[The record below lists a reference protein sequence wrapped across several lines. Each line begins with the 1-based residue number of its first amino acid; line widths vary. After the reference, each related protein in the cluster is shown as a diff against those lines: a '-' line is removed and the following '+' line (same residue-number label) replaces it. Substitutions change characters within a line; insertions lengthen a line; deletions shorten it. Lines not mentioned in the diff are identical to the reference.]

1 MELLELRY
9 FVTVAEAG
17 SFSRATVEL
26 GTTQPALSRQVRKLE
41 SELKCDLFYR
51 HGRGVSLT
59 AAGKKLFDTVK
70 PLLQQVV
77 QIKDEIMEESDHPSG
92 AVAFGVPPSIGAT
105 LAAPLSRR
113 FSRECPAVRLRIRE
127 AFSSSLSEWVEMG
140 RLDLAILYD
149 ARRGRN
155 LNAEPLLREPLFMVE
170 ASDRRR
176 GSDGPI
182 ELAELSRR
190 RLILP
195 GPENGLRRV
204 IDTAMANADLPLS
217 VTLEI
222 DSVAAI
228 KQLLEMGDD
237 ATVLP
242 YGAVHREVREGRL
255 RARRIN
261 ADDAQAMLVTATPLH
276 RPVTRATRVL
286 LDLVRSEIRK
296 SIKAGVLVGAITG
309 LERMPVAAPMQAT
322 EVHGSLSMPRRHS

>member
-41 SELKCDLFYR
+41 GELKCDLFYR

-59 AAGKKLFDTVK
+59 AAGRKLFDAVK
-70 PLLQQVV
+70 PLIRQVG
-77 QIKDEIMEESDHPSG
+77 QIKEEILEDGDHPSG
-92 AVAFGVPPSIGAT
+92 SVAFGVPPSIGAT
-105 LAAPLSRR
+105 LGATVSRR
-113 FSRECPAVRLRIRE
+113 FSKEYPAARLRIRE
-127 AFSSSLSEWVEMG
+127 AFSSSLVEWVEMG

-155 LNAEPLLREPLFMVE
+155 LTAEPLLREALFLVE
-170 ASDRRR
+170 AAGRRR
-176 GSDGPI
+176 RNDRPVGL
-182 ELAELSRR
+182 EELSSR

-204 IDTAMANADLPLS
+204 VDTAMASAGLPLS
-217 VTLEI
+217 VVIEI

-228 KQLLEMGDD
+228 KQLLEMGDE

-242 YGAVHREVREGRL
+242 FGAVHREVREGRL
-255 RARRIN
+255 QARRVD
-261 ADDAQAMLVTATPLH
+261 AEMAQAMLVTATPLN

-296 SIKAGVLVGAITG
+296 CVKAGVLVGDTTG
-309 LERMPVAAPMQAT
+309 LEKAPAAVPDT
-322 EVHGSLSMPRRHS
+322 RK

>member
-41 SELKCDLFYR
+41 GELKCDLFYR

-59 AAGKKLFDTVK
+59 AAGKKLFDAVK

-77 QIKDEIMEESDHPSG
+77 QIKDEILEDGNHPSG
-92 AVAFGVPPSIGAT
+92 SVTFGVPPSIGAT
-105 LAAPLSRR
+105 LCAPLSRR
-113 FSRECPAVRLRIRE
+113 FSREYPAARLRIRE
-127 AFSSSLSEWVEMG
+127 AFSSTLFEWVEMG

-155 LNAEPLLREPLFMVE
+155 LIAEPLLREPLFMVE

-176 GSDGPI
+176 GGKGPI
-182 ELAELSRR
+182 ELVELARR
-190 RLILP
+190 RFILP

-204 IDTAMANADLPLS
+204 IDTAIANAGLTLS
-217 VTLEI
+217 VTMEV

-228 KQLLEMGDD
+228 KQLLEKGDE

-242 YGAVHREVREGRL
+242 FGAVHREVHDGRL

-261 ADDAQAMLVTATPLH
+261 AEDAQAMLVTATPLH
-276 RPVTRATRVL
+276 RPITRATRVL
-286 LDLVRSEIRK
+286 IDLVRSEIRK
-296 SIKAGVLVGAITG
+296 SVKAGVLVGSTAG
-309 LERMPVAAPMQAT
+309 LEKMPAAPSEAN
-322 EVHGSLSMPRRHS
+322 G

>member
-41 SELKCDLFYR
+41 GELKCDLFYR

-59 AAGKKLFDTVK
+59 AAGKKLLDAVK

-77 QIKDEIMEESDHPSG
+77 QIRDEILEDGDHPSG
-92 AVAFGVPPSIGAT
+92 SVAFGVPPSIGAT
-105 LAAPLSRR
+105 LAASLSRR
-113 FSRECPAVRLRIRE
+113 FSKECPEARLRIHE
-127 AFSSSLSEWVEMG
+127 AFSSTLFEWVEMG

-155 LNAEPLLREPLFMVE
+155 LIVEPLLKEALFMVE
-170 ASDRRR
+170 ASDGGGEDR
-176 GSDGPI
+176 PI
-182 ELAELSRR
+182 ELEELSRR
-190 RLILP
+190 RFIMP

-204 IDTAMANADLPLS
+204 IDTAMAATGLALP
-217 VTLEI
+217 VTMEI

-228 KQLLEMGDD
+228 KQLLELGDE

-242 YGAVHREVREGRL
+242 FGAVHREVRGGRL
-255 RARRIN
+255 RARRVN
-261 ADDAQAMLVTATPLH
+261 AENAQAMLVTATPLH
-276 RPVTRATRVL
+276 RPVSRATRVL
-286 LDLVRSEIRK
+286 MGLVRSEIRK
-296 SIKAGVLVGAITG
+296 SVKAGVLVGAFTG
-309 LERMPVAAPMQAT
+309 LEKTRIGAHDVGA
-322 EVHGSLSMPRRHS
+322 